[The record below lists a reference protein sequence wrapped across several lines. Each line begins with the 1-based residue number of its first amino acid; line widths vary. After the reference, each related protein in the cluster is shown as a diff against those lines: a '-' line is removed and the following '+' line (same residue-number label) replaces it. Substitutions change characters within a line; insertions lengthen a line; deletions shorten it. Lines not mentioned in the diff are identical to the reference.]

1 MTDSANP
8 FDGDRLQD
16 STYARADMART
27 RFDGVNLD
35 GARFFAVLTNATF
48 DDTNLAGASFDD
60 VNLAGA
66 TLNNVNLSGARIEN
80 ANLSDADIRNA
91 NYAGMRIEGVLVTE
105 LLEAHGER

>member
-8 FDGDRLQD
+8 FDGEQLQD

-35 GARFFAVLTNATF
+35 GAHFFAVLTNAAF
-48 DDTNLAGASFDD
+48 GDTNLAHATFDD
-60 VNLAGA
+60 VNLSGA
-66 TLNNVNLSGARIEN
+66 TFTNVNLSGARIEN

-105 LLEAHGER
+105 LLEIHGKR